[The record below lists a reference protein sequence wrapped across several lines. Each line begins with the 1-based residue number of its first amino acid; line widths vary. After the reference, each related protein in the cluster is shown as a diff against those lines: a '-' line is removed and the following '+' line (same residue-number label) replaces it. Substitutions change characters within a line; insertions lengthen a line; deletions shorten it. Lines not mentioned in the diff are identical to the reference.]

1 MTNGRS
7 AGVLLDTNVLL
18 YGYDPAEHSKQQRAI
33 AVLERVE
40 TYRLGALSAQV
51 LGECFNSVT
60 RKLTAPLS
68 PAEAEQRVVNSAR
81 SWPVFDLTAL
91 TVMEAVRGAQRYQL
105 SYWDALIW
113 ATAKLNG
120 VPNVLSE
127 DFNDGAVLEG
137 VRFLNPFSERFD
149 LAQIRGT

>member
-7 AGVLLDTNVLL
+7 GGPLVDTNVFV
-18 YGYDPAEHSKQQRAI
+18 YVYDPRDRAKQERAI
-33 AVLERVE
+33 AVTE
-40 TYRLGALSAQV
+40 TLTAAGRGAVSTQV
-51 LGECFNSVT
+51 LGEFYNSAT
-60 RKLTAPLS
+60 RKLPSPLTPS
-68 PAEAEQRVVNSAR
+68 EAERAITRIVR
-81 SWPVFDLTAL
+81 YWPVFDVTLAI
-91 TVMEAVRGAQRYQL
+91 VMEAVRGTQRHQL

-113 ATAKLNG
+113 STAKLNG